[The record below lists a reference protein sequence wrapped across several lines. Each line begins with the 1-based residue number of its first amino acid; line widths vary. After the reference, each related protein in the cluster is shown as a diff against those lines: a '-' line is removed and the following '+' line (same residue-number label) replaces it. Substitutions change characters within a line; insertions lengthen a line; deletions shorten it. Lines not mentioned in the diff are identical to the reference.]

1 MSARRPPLEG
11 MLRPAGGGIHVV
23 STGVEELLNLQQ
35 QIYGVV
41 GKTAVIDAWQK
52 ALASDCGR
60 VCVLGVPSDTGA
72 GFRKGANHGP
82 NGVRTQL
89 LNRGKSGYHSEASID
104 LGDVFCIPHLLSEEM
119 LSESQRIRCQQAIY
133 GEQTLD
139 PSWPVSPL
147 GLTYEVLMDRY
158 RQPSDHL
165 PIKPIVIGGDH
176 SVGWPAFKA
185 AFDFWE
191 KTQGERLGL
200 LHFDAHTDLLPSR
213 LGVDYCFATWAYH
226 ANELLN
232 RDGRLYQ
239 VGIRTSGRT
248 KAHWESTLN
257 VRQMWADEALGMSA
271 KAAAQDM
278 IERFERLGVTR
289 LYVSND
295 IDGTDPYWASATGTP
310 EPNGLQPGW
319 VSEVTRRVGEVFP
332 LIGADLVEVAPTLE
346 PLGSEALERT
356 LNTAADFVED
366 FLDLMLSQT

>member
-1 MSARRPPLEG
+1 LSR
-11 MLRPAGGGIHVV
+11 
-23 STGVEELLNLQQ
+23 
-35 QIYGVV
+35 
-41 GKTAVIDAWQK
+41 
-52 ALASDCGR
+52 
-60 VCVLGVPSDTGA
+60 
-72 GFRKGANHGP
+72 ANSH
-82 NGVRTQL
+82 
-89 LNRGKSGYHSEASID
+89 YHHKASID

-119 LSESQRIRCQQAIY
+119 LSETQITRCQHAIY
-133 GEQTLD
+133 GQRE
-139 PSWPVSPL
+139 PEASWPVSPL
-147 GLTYEVLMDRY
+147 GLTYEVLMQRYGQDR
-158 RQPSDHL
+158 QDTPM
-165 PIKPIVIGGDH
+165 KPVVIGGDH

-191 KTQGERLGL
+191 GTQGEKLGL

-248 KAHWESTLN
+248 KAHWESSLN
-257 VRQMWADEALGMSA
+257 VRQMWADEARGVSA
-271 KAAAQDM
+271 KAAADDM
-278 IERFERLGVTR
+278 IKRFDSLGVTR

-310 EPNGLQPGW
+310 EPNGLEPGW
-319 VSEVTRRVGEVFP
+319 VSEVTRRVAAVFP

-356 LNTAADFVED
+356 LDTAADFVED
-366 FLDLMLSQT
+366 FFDLMID

>member
-1 MSARRPPLEG
+1 MNERKPPLEG

-23 STGVEELLNLQQ
+23 STGVEELLALQQ
-35 QIYGVV
+35 RIYGVV
-41 GKTAVIDAWQK
+41 GKTAVIEAWQE
-52 ALASDCGR
+52 ALSSSGGQ

-82 NGVRTQL
+82 NGVRTKL
-89 LNRGKSGYHSEASID
+89 LSRVDSLYHSEASVD

-119 LSESQRIRCQQAIY
+119 LSQTQRLRCQAAIY
-133 GEQTLD
+133 AERD
-139 PSWPVSPL
+139 PELAWPVSPL
-147 GLTYEVLMDRY
+147 GLTYEVLMERY
-158 RQPSDHL
+158 QQARDLL
-165 PIKPIVIGGDH
+165 PMKPIVIGGDH

-191 KTQGERLGL
+191 KGQGEKLGL

-248 KAHWESTLN
+248 KAHWESSLN
-257 VRQMWADEALGMSA
+257 VRQMWADEARGLSA
-271 KAAAQDM
+271 KVAAEDM
-278 IERFERLGVTR
+278 IERFSRLGVTR

-310 EPNGLQPGW
+310 EPNGLEPGW
-319 VSEVTRRVGEVFP
+319 VSEVTRRVADAFP

-356 LNTAADFVED
+356 LDTAADFVED
-366 FLDLMLSQT
+366 FFELMID

>member
-1 MSARRPPLEG
+1 M
-11 MLRPAGGGIHVV
+11 V
-23 STGVEELLNLQQ
+23 STGVEELLDLQQ
-35 QIYGVV
+35 RIYGVV
-41 GKTAVIDAWQK
+41 GKAAVIQAWQK
-52 ALASDCGR
+52 TLSSDAGR
-60 VCVLGVPSDTGA
+60 VCLLGVPSDTGA

-89 LNRGKSGYHSEASID
+89 LRRVDSRYHDEASID

-119 LSESQRIRCQQAIY
+119 LSEDQRQRCQAAIY
-133 GEQTLD
+133 GAGELE

-147 GLTYEVLMDRY
+147 GLTYEVLINRY
-158 RQPSDHL
+158 QQDTDHD

-191 KTQGERLGL
+191 RDRGEKLGL

-239 VGIRTSGRT
+239 VGIRTSGKT

-257 VRQMWADEALGMSA
+257 VRQMWADEARSLSA
-271 KAAAQDM
+271 KAAADDM
-278 IERFERLGVTR
+278 IERFGRLGATR

-310 EPNGLQPGW
+310 EPNGLEPGW
-319 VSEVTRRVGEVFP
+319 VSEVTRRVGEAFP

-366 FLDLMLSQT
+366 FLDLMHT